1 LKQSLGIKENVII
14 DLQKEI
20 KRFKLQ
26 IAESK
31 KAEEKLN
38 IELEIA
44 KKERNENI
52 LQIHEMLKK
61 ERQQYPSVSN
71 YLFSTYSKKA
81 FPLSTRYQQTSILL
95 MRKIL
100 LKK

>member
-1 LKQSLGIKENVII
+1 ME
-14 DLQKEI
+14 
-20 KRFKLQ
+20 

-44 KKERNENI
+44 KKERNDNI

-61 ERQQYPSVSN
+61 ERQQYPSVCK
-71 YLFSTYSKKA
+71 F
-81 FPLSTRYQQTSILL
+81 FI
-95 MRKIL
+95 
-100 LKK
+100 

>member
-1 LKQSLGIKENVII
+1 ME
-14 DLQKEI
+14 
-20 KRFKLQ
+20 

-61 ERQQYPSVSN
+61 ERQQYPSVCK
-71 YLFSTYSKKA
+71 F
-81 FPLSTRYQQTSILL
+81 FI
-95 MRKIL
+95 
-100 LKK
+100 